1 MKSMWVVNRLPWP
14 VPVGKNLTILT
25 QNKRTHDWTW
35 LVSIDVFRSPIC
47 IFWDR
52 LKDCMGRL
60 ATTCILLG
68 ILIHI
73 CIYVYICI
81 NLHQKRYLEKFLI
94 YLMNWSIFFLYSVC
108 VVIFGNLFGSAS
120 YYVDL
125 FMLFV
130 FLFFFR
136 SFVAFNINI
145 GDTVRQHTSN
155 W

>member
-1 MKSMWVVNRLPWP
+1 MCIHTEVLSYYINYR
-14 VPVGKNLTILT
+14 NYNSIYNYYYIYIYIYILYIYIYIYIY
-25 QNKRTHDWTW
+25 
-35 LVSIDVFRSPIC
+35 VCIC
-47 IFWDR
+47 IY
-52 LKDCMGRL
+52 
-60 ATTCILLG
+60 IN
-68 ILIHI
+68 IYIYIYIHI
-73 CIYVYICI
+73 CIYAYICI

-120 YYVDL
+120 YYVHL
-125 FMLFV
+125 FMLFL

-136 SFVAFNINI
+136 SFIAFNINI